1 MNFWDSSAIVPLCVN
16 EPATPAARSILAK
29 DPYTVVW
36 WATRTECLSALARQT
51 REGGIT
57 TAGERQARQVLET
70 IAKSWTEIQPTD
82 RLRAT
87 AERLLAVHPLRP
99 ADAFQ
104 LAAALLCG
112 AVDRRAACPSCALT
126 TVYES
131 PLTKKDLICFL
142 SNERQPVW
150 FQSKPDDR
158 VRNGFRTILID
169 PK

>member
-1 MNFWDSSAIVPLCVN
+1 VNFWDSSAIVPVCVN
-16 EPATPAARSILAK
+16 EPATAAAKSILAK

-87 AERLLAVHPLRP
+87 AERLLAVHPLRA

-104 LAAALLCG
+104 LAAALLWCRG
-112 AVDRRAACPSCALT
+112 QTSGMSIV
-126 TVYES
+126 
-131 PLTKKDLICFL
+131 CF
-142 SNERQPVW
+142 
-150 FQSKPDDR
+150 DDR
-158 VRNGFRTILID
+158 LRVAAHKEGFCLL
-169 PK
+169 PFE